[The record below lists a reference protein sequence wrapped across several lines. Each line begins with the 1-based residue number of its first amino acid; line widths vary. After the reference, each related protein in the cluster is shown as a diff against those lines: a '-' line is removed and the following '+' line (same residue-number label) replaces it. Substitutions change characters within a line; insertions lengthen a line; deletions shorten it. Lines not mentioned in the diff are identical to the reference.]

1 MITVKDLRFS
11 YPGNDAP
18 TIRGVDFHVHKGEV
32 FGLLG
37 PSGSGKSTIQKL
49 LIGLLKGY
57 TGSIDILGKD
67 AGAWGTEIYQEMGVG
82 FELPNNFSQLT
93 GLENLQLFS
102 SLYGKTTLEPMKAL
116 EMMDLQEAAKQ
127 RVKNYSKGM
136 MMRLNFVRS
145 ILHDPQLLFLDEPT
159 AGLDP
164 VNARKLKD
172 IVLSLKEQG
181 KTVFLTTHRMEDA
194 DELCDRIAFIV
205 EGELKLID
213 TPRNLKLQHGQKV
226 VEVEHRLDGER
237 VQESFALEALNQ
249 DERFRQILDSGT
261 LETIHSQEASLEDVF
276 IKTTGR
282 TLV

>member
-1 MITVKDLRFS
+1 
-11 YPGNDAP
+11 
-18 TIRGVDFHVHKGEV
+18 
-32 FGLLG
+32 
-37 PSGSGKSTIQKL
+37 
-49 LIGLLKGY
+49 
-57 TGSIDILGKD
+57 
-67 AGAWGTEIYQEMGVG
+67 MGVG

>member
-11 YPGNDAP
+11 YPGDGAP
-18 TIRGVDFHVHKGEV
+18 TIRGVDFQVHKGEV

-181 KTVFLTTHRMEDA
+181 KTIFLTTHRMEDA